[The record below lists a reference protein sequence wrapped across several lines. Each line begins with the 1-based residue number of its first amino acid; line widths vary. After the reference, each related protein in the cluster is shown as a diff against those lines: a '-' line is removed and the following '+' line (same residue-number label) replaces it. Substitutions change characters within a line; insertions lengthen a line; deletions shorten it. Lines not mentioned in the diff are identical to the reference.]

1 MATETVLGK
10 RSGLIEHADKC
21 ILDTFPELSAT
32 QSGCNP
38 LEQPAFFHPLFS
50 MPYPPVPLA
59 HRPASLAQPQVSLVH
74 PPGFPQ
80 SPPHEAGGPQSPPN
94 DFGEKR
100 RRVNAISAK
109 PQPPLTPQTPQTP
122 ASLLSSRSGALS
134 IPRQAPNTPSH
145 RSPLS
150 SSDPPFTE
158 RHNPLVRPMEGQKV
172 TYSCGASPFVAP
184 PQPPGMPL
192 IMTVMN
198 SYARLPGT
206 LAAAPSLEYDFSRLD
221 PPLMPGF
228 VPVSTVVSKPPI
240 VPALKI
246 PRRRPVVPVK
256 KWKPQEI
263 VLPKVV
269 DVGPFEDCDDS
280 GGHYVIKSGEWFAGR
295 YLIMKLLG
303 QGTFGKVAQVWDERT
318 RQYCAIKIIRA
329 VPKYRDASKVEL
341 RVLSLLSVCDP
352 TASMKCVRMRECF
365 DYRNHVCIV
374 TDLHDISVYDFLKE
388 NQFLP
393 FPGIHIHHFA
403 KQIIESVAFIHSMGL
418 VHTDLKPENILLADS
433 SSRSCAFRRKT
444 RRSRR
449 PVTRKELNSTDVTL
463 IDFGSAVF
471 EDEYHSNVVSTRHY
485 RAPEIILGSGWS
497 FPCDM
502 WSIGCVLIELCTGR
516 VLFETRNDLEHLHM
530 MEKTLNARFTSEQL
544 NRTARSQAAT
554 LLATRS
560 YPSRLAPLLEQG
572 QLDSVAN
579 MGTVSHLVYSNM
591 GSSTETEFWNGF
603 VDLVSRLMTLDPNA
617 RITSQ
622 EALQHPWIQG

>member
-10 RSGLIEHADKC
+10 RSGLIEHADQS
-21 ILDTFPELSAT
+21 ILQASQQLLAAPSALHP
-32 QSGCNP
+32 C
-38 LEQPAFFHPLFS
+38 EQAEHFRPSFS
-50 MPYPPVPLA
+50 MPYPRMPLS
-59 HRPASLAQPQVSLVH
+59 HPAAALQPAT
-74 PPGFPQ
+74 FPQ
-80 SPPHEAGGPQSPPN
+80 SPPRDAGGPQSPPN

-100 RRVNAISAK
+100 RRVNGFPGK
-109 PQPPLTPQTPQTP
+109 PQPPMTPQTPS
-122 ASLLSSRSGALS
+122 SLNTLRSGALA
-134 IPRQAPNTPSH
+134 IPQQHPATPSR
-145 RSPLS
+145 RSS
-150 SSDPPFTE
+150 QSTSDLPCNELYYPFDRPYE
-158 RHNPLVRPMEGQKV
+158 GGLYNESASQNCGAAPLV
-172 TYSCGASPFVAP
+172 SP
-184 PQPPGMPL
+184 PQVPGMPF
-192 IMTVMN
+192 MMDPVN
-198 SYARLPGT
+198 RYAQLPNALHG
-206 LAAAPSLEYDFSRLD
+206 APPLDYDFSRLD
-221 PPLMPGF
+221 PPLTPGF
-228 VPVSTVVSKPPI
+228 APVSTVVTKPPI
-240 VPALKI
+240 VPALTI
-246 PRRRPVVPVK
+246 PRRRPDSLVK

-280 GGHYVIKSGEWFAGR
+280 GGHYVVRSGEWFAGR

-303 QGTFGKVAQVWDERT
+303 QGTFGKVAQAWDERS

-393 FPGIHIHHFA
+393 FPGNHIHHFA
-403 KQIIESVAFIHSMGL
+403 KQLLGSVAFIHSMGL
-418 VHTDLKPENILLADS
+418 VHTDLKPENILLAS
-433 SSRSCAFRRKT
+433 SASRKSVYRRKT

-449 PVTRKELNSTDVTL
+449 PVPRKELESTDVTL

-471 EDEYHSNVVSTRHY
+471 DDEYHSNVVSTRHY

-530 MEKTLNARFTSEQL
+530 MERTLNAKFSSEQL
-544 NRTARSQAAT
+544 NTSARSQAAT
-554 LLATRS
+554 LLAQRT
-560 YPSRLAPLLEQG
+560 YPSRLAPLLEQS

-579 MGTVSHLVYSNM
+579 MDTVTNLVYSNM
-591 GSSTETEFWNGF
+591 SGSAAETKFWNGF
-603 VDLVSRLMTLDPNA
+603 VDLVSHMMALDPNA